1 MVTLINI
8 VTLVAFLLLAMLF
21 FWAVMRSRRW
31 QSAVGDQTGGAS
43 QGMFVGTMNHS
54 HDDGLPSIVT
64 PPDDT
69 TRDMRRA
76 GYYHPDAPAEFNF
89 ARSFLA
95 IIGMLLTGI
104 FLVVVGME
112 QPRWFWPIV
121 WWGLSISAL
130 AYVLPWLYIRFKG
143 RDRVARIQRSLP
155 DATDMLS
162 MGLTGGLTVQDSLGH
177 VSRELH
183 GSHPDLATEFEIVRR
198 HSELS
203 GLGSAFQQ
211 FATRVDCPETV
222 TLAAIV
228 NQSERLGSNINT
240 AIREYADGVRTK
252 LRQSADERASKA
264 GIKLLFPL
272 VLCLAPAAMIILWGP
287 AALEL
292 RNFFRGFTAVE
303 NQQFTRSSQ

>member
-1 MVTLINI
+1 
-8 VTLVAFLLLAMLF
+8 
-21 FWAVMRSRRW
+21 
-31 QSAVGDQTGGAS
+31 
-43 QGMFVGTMNHS
+43 
-54 HDDGLPSIVT
+54 
-64 PPDDT
+64 
-69 TRDMRRA
+69 
-76 GYYHPDAPAEFNF
+76 
-89 ARSFLA
+89 
-95 IIGMLLTGI
+95 
-104 FLVVVGME
+104 
-112 QPRWFWPIV
+112 
-121 WWGLSISAL
+121 
-130 AYVLPWLYIRFKG
+130 
-143 RDRVARIQRSLP
+143 
-155 DATDMLS
+155 

-303 NQQFTRSSQ
+303 NQQVTRSSQ

>member
-1 MVTLINI
+1 MIINLLTLA
-8 VTLVAFLLLAMLF
+8 TFLLLAMLF

-31 QSAVGDQTGGAS
+31 QQAVATDTRAASS
-43 QGMFVGTMNHS
+43 QGMFVGTLNRATS
-54 HDDGLPSIVT
+54 DGTPSIVV
-64 PPDDT
+64 PPDEL

-76 GYYHPDAPAEFNF
+76 GFYHPDAPTEFNF
-89 ARSFLA
+89 TRSFLT
-95 IIGMLLTGI
+95 ILGLLLTGI
-104 FLVVVGME
+104 FLVVVGLE
-112 QPRWFWPIV
+112 HPRMFWPIV
-121 WWGLSISAL
+121 WWGLSLSAL
-130 AYVLPWLYIRFKG
+130 CYALPWIYIRMKG
-143 RDRVARIQRSLP
+143 RERVTRIQRSLP

-177 VSRELH
+177 VSRELN
-183 GSHPDLATEFEIVRR
+183 GSHPELAGEFQIVRQ
-198 HSELS
+198 HAELS
-203 GLGSAFQQ
+203 GLGPAFQQ
-211 FATRVDCPETV
+211 FAARVECPETAS
-222 TLAAIV
+222 LSAIV

-264 GIKLLFPL
+264 GIRLLFPL

-303 NQQFTRSSQ
+303 SQEVTRATPQ

>member
-1 MVTLINI
+1 MLTLNI
-8 VTLVAFLLLAMLF
+8 LTLAAFLVLSTLF
-21 FWAVMRSRRW
+21 FWTAMRSRRW
-31 QSAVGDQTGGAS
+31 QGIVANEAAGAT
-43 QGMFVGTMNHS
+43 QGVFVGTLSHA
-54 HDDGLPSIVT
+54 HDDGLPSIVVA
-64 PPDDT
+64 PDEI

-76 GYYHPDAPAEFNF
+76 GFYHPDAPAEFNF

-112 QPRWFWPIV
+112 HPRWFWAIV
-121 WWGLSISAL
+121 GWGLVLSAA
-130 AYVLPWLYIRFKG
+130 AYALPWLYVRLKG
-143 RDRVARIQRSLP
+143 RDRVARVQRSLP

-162 MGLTGGLTVQDSLGH
+162 MGLTGGLTVLDSLGH

-183 GSHPDLATEFEIVRR
+183 GSHPELATEFEIVRR
-198 HSELS
+198 HAELS

-211 FATRVDCPETV
+211 FAGRVDCPEV
-222 TLAAIV
+222 QSLSAIV

-264 GIKLLFPL
+264 GIQLLFPL

-292 RNFFRGFTAVE
+292 RNFFRGFAAVE
-303 NQQFTRSSQ
+303 NQQVTRSGQ